1 MVVPINVGS
10 GIRMKILEAI
20 SQGIP
25 VVSTV
30 IGAQGLP
37 LEDQIDCFIT
47 DDVQTF
53 VLDILKLKDVD
64 TQQRMVKNAQKK
76 IIKSYSFPNMKTSR
90 LKLYN
95 TLV

>member
-64 TQQRMVKNAQKK
+64 IQQRLVKNAQRK
-76 IIKSYSFPNMKTSR
+76 IINNYSFANMKTSR

-95 TLV
+95 A